1 MGRSVSLAAYML
13 LSRYG
18 ESWFARKLDANTER
32 RGGALAPRP
41 DGPLIWINVTSVS
54 GADAILTL
62 CRRLLDQNPSLNC
75 LITTQT
81 EAPTQALKGQM
92 SARMVHQYIPVD
104 ATSYITAFLD
114 HWKPDLSVW
123 TEAEFQPAFVVQ
135 TKRRNIPTVYIDA
148 LMSAQSFRQYRLFN
162 GMTASLLQRFD
173 HILTQDA
180 PSKKHL
186 RNLGAPAEKIDAVGR
201 LNGVAPPLPHDET
214 QRKALSRAIGGRAV
228 WLAALTHE
236 DEEDTIIAAHKVA
249 RRSYPELLL
258 ILAPHQAERGNTIAD
273 MLRGQDCNVA
283 QRSKSQQIDR
293 QTDIYLADT
302 PDEMGLWYRLAPVAF
317 IGGSLTNQ
325 GGHNPLS
332 AAALGSAIL
341 HGPQVSNFASDYK
354 TLLDADACIPV
365 VDGPDLARNLETAL
379 SPERSAQ
386 LATAA
391 WAAYGEDDSAN
402 DRVFDLLQ
410 SYFPKEA
417 T

>member
-18 ESWFARKLDANTER
+18 EDWFARKLDANTER
-32 RGGALAPRP
+32 RGVASMPRP
-41 DGPLIWINVTSVS
+41 DGPLIWINATSVS

-81 EAPTQALKGQM
+81 EAAAQALQGQM
-92 SARMVHQYIPVD
+92 PPRIIHQYIPVD
-104 ATSYITAFLD
+104 ATPYIAAFLD

-123 TEAEFQPAFVVQ
+123 TEAQFQPAFVVQ
-135 TKRRNIPTVYIDA
+135 TKRRNIPTIYIDA
-148 LMSAQSFRQYRLFN
+148 LMSAKSFRQYRLLN

-180 PSKKHL
+180 PSNKHL
-186 RNLGAPAEKIDAVGR
+186 QTLGAPAEKIETSGR
-201 LNGVAPPLPHDET
+201 LDGGASPLPHDET
-214 QRKALSRAIGGRAV
+214 QRKALARAIGGRAV

-236 DEEDTIIAAHKVA
+236 SEEEAIIAAHQEA

-258 ILAPHQAERGNTIAD
+258 ILAPRQPERGDAIAD
-273 MLRGQDCNVA
+273 MLCGHDCTVA
-283 QRSKSQQIDR
+283 QRSKSQQLDR

-302 PDEMGLWYRLAPVAF
+302 PDEMGLWYRLAPVSF
-317 IGGSLTNQ
+317 IGGSLSDQ
-325 GGHNPLS
+325 SGQNPLS

-341 HGPQVSNFASDYK
+341 HGPQVSDFAAAYD
-354 TLLDADACIPV
+354 TLLAADACIPV
-365 VDGPDLARNLETAL
+365 TDGPDLAKKLEAVL
-379 SPERSAQ
+379 SPERAAQ

-391 WAAYGEDDSAN
+391 WGAYGEDDSAN

-410 SYFPKEA
+410 SYFPKEV

>member
-18 ESWFARKLDANTER
+18 EGWFARKLDSSTER
-32 RGGALAPRP
+32 RGIASAPRP

-54 GADAILTL
+54 GADAVLTL

-81 EAPTQALKGQM
+81 DAAAQALQGQM
-92 SARMVHQYIPVD
+92 PPHIIHQHIPAD
-104 ATSYITAFLD
+104 AAPYITTFLD

-135 TKRRNIPTVYIDA
+135 TKQRNIPTVYIDA
-148 LMSAQSFRQYRLFN
+148 HMSAKSFRQYRLFN

-186 RNLGAPAEKIDAVGR
+186 QSLGAPAGKIETSGR
-201 LNGVAPPLPHDET
+201 LNGGAFPLPHDET
-214 QRKALSRAIGGRAV
+214 QRKALARAIGGRAV
-228 WLAALTHE
+228 WLAALTYE
-236 DEEDTIIAAHKVA
+236 GEEETIVAAHQVA

-258 ILAPHQAERGNTIAD
+258 ILAPRQPERGDAIVQ
-273 MLRGQDCNVA
+273 MLNGKDCVVA

-302 PDEMGLWYRLAPVAF
+302 PDEMGLWYRLAPVSF
-317 IGGSLTNQ
+317 LGGSLFPD
-325 GGHNPLS
+325 GGQNPLN

-341 HGPQVSNFASDYK
+341 HGPQVSDFADTYD
-354 TLLDADACIPV
+354 TLLAADACIPV
-365 VDGPDLARNLETAL
+365 TDGPDLAKKLETVL
-379 SPERSAQ
+379 SPERAAQ

-391 WAAYGEDDSAN
+391 WGAYGEDDSAN
-402 DRVFDLLQ
+402 DRVYDLLQ